1 MLRAL
6 SFTMRSKFAELR
18 WMIGVKKMPIFRRR
32 KALVRMKRIWLSGRL
47 LPLYQNIQNFVQV
60 KTSHVVPLQST
71 ERIIHCCKC
80 KFSVFFLLWP
90 PSLFLFFLN
99 SFNLVSRKRLPGFV
113 VFVVFTSVFVCFSS
127 IGLSSVNLW

>member
-47 LPLYQNIQNFVQV
+47 LPLYL
-60 KTSHVVPLQST
+60 K
-71 ERIIHCCKC
+71 ERKI
-80 KFSVFFLLWP
+80 
-90 PSLFLFFLN
+90 
-99 SFNLVSRKRLPGFV
+99 
-113 VFVVFTSVFVCFSS
+113 TSVASYNIHALV
-127 IGLSSVNLW
+127 IETQPN